1 MLAWLKGQGLPYV
14 TATHDRENPKSG
26 RVMQKL
32 GMRYCYSYTEQW
44 KPKGFEVV
52 FRLYQLD
59 LNGGP
64 HPVYKAYRE
73 RYPHFV
79 EKGVG
84 PCRKE
89 GAQRP

>member
-1 MLAWLKGQGLPYV
+1 MLPMHMVVAQGTPRNL
-14 TATHDRENPKSG
+14 R
-26 RVMQKL
+26 KL
-32 GMRYCYSYTEQW
+32 STCMAQAKLISALA
-44 KPKGFEVV
+44 KGFEVV

>member
-1 MLAWLKGQGLPYV
+1 M

-64 HPVYKAYRE
+64 HPVYKVYRE

-89 GAQRP
+89 GVQRP